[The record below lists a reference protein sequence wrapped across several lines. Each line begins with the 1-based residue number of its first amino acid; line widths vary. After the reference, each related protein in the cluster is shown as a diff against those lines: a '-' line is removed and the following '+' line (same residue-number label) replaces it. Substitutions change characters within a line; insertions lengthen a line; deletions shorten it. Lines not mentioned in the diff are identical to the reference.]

1 MANFTGEIILSRTD
15 PDKDKLILTGDPKTM
30 IFVLCLVDK
39 KAVIKPAIST
49 SKDYI
54 KYIKS
59 NTLKKIELNMSSDEV
74 TKSMILSILQYSKI
88 TK

>member
-1 MANFTGEIILSRTD
+1 MANFAGEIVLSKTD
-15 PDKDKLILTGDPKTM
+15 PDKDKLVLTGDPQTM

-39 KAVIKPAIST
+39 KAVIKPSINS

-59 NTLKKIELNMSSDEV
+59 NTLKKIELDMSSDEV
-74 TKSMILSILQYSKI
+74 TKGIILSILQYSKI
-88 TK
+88 IK